1 MGRREAKNDLSGLEG
16 DPCSGQGLGS
26 PSVTAR
32 DGGSA
37 VAAATTAGAATS

>member
-16 DPCSGQGLGS
+16 DPCSRQGLGS

-32 DGGSA
+32 DEGL
-37 VAAATTAGAATS
+37 AAAAATAGAATS